1 MSDGTWF
8 IGSRRH
14 YRIPDTAAPVQRL
27 DPAEFWKPSGSGLDE
42 AQRREYE
49 LEVLERVIAEIR
61 DPERGS
67 TFE

>member
-8 IGSRRH
+8 IGSRRQ
-14 YRIPDTAAPVQRL
+14 YGSSGAAQPVQRL

-61 DPERGS
+61 DSQS
-67 TFE
+67 TSISE